1 MEHAYSDVLDKE
13 LGETMLS
20 HDHNGPIMVH
30 ITKLYLAQDDT
41 KLHDLNMLLVE
52 HVTNHVTVM

>member
-41 KLHDLNMLLVE
+41 KLRDLNMLW
-52 HVTNHVTVM
+52 